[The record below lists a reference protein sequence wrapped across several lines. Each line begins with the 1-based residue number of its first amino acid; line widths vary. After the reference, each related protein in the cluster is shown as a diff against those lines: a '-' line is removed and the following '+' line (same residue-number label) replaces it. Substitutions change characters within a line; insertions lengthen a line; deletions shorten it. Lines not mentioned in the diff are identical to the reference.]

1 MKTKHIYKHKGHSI
15 TLRRR
20 GKNWSINM
28 MFNGERIRQALGVSN
43 QEEAEK
49 LANPIFEAALAGKW
63 EAVTETKAA
72 SGNWST
78 IGQVVALLKANQE
91 LLPLADTTLSGYLSG
106 LYKIVGV
113 GTGILTADETA
124 TQKKVSQIHALPLSV
139 LNSKTINTWMSAMLK
154 PVKNDEKA
162 KDSVHETINNRL
174 RCARGVFSRKTV
186 KKKIYAGLNIPALK
200 DLRETPLMP
209 VLSKEKYRLPEEK
222 VIDAIWANADS
233 LLVDHP
239 RTWFCF
245 KLCSYAGLR
254 KGEVLA
260 MRWSWFIVE
269 DGQLYIETKVERDFK
284 TKGLAVRRIGVP
296 EELKAEL
303 QREALKRGWP
313 MDATDHVVPKGKA
326 GAGTIVEGDKG
337 WFGDRNDGK
346 TACRGFTAL
355 GKYMTKHGWERRQ
368 KAHELRKI
376 FATRVNM
383 FNNTIDVMTALGH
396 KDIKTTKRYVMPST
410 PKPVMYDYGSK
421 TQTAAEAS

>member
-49 LANPIFEAALAGKW
+49 LANPIFDAALAGKW

-78 IGQVVALLKANQE
+78 IGQVVAVLKANQE
-91 LLPLADTTLSGYLSG
+91 LLGLADSTLKGYLSG

-113 GTGILTADETA
+113 GSGIMGADDTA
-124 TQKKVSQIHALPLSV
+124 TPEKVSQIHALSLSV
-139 LNSKTINTWMSAMLK
+139 LNAKTINTWINAMLK
-154 PVKNDEKA
+154 PVKNDMVA

-174 RCARGVFSRKTV
+174 RCARGVFSRKTA
-186 KKKIYAGLNIPALK
+186 KKKIYADLKIPALK
-200 DLRETPLMP
+200 DLKETTLMS
-209 VLSKEKYRLPEEK
+209 VMDKAKYRLPEEK

-260 MRWSWFIVE
+260 MRWRMASS
-269 DGQLYIETKVERDFK
+269 TS
-284 TKGLAVRRIGVP
+284 RRRS
-296 EELKAEL
+296 KRTSR
-303 QREALKRGWP
+303 QRAWRC
-313 MDATDHVVPKGKA
+313 A
-326 GAGTIVEGDKG
+326 GS
-337 WFGDRNDGK
+337 
-346 TACRGFTAL
+346 ACR
-355 GKYMTKHGWERRQ
+355 R
-368 KAHELRKI
+368 
-376 FATRVNM
+376 
-383 FNNTIDVMTALGH
+383 
-396 KDIKTTKRYVMPST
+396 S
-410 PKPVMYDYGSK
+410 
-421 TQTAAEAS
+421 

>member
-20 GKNWSINM
+20 GKKNFWSLWM
-28 MFNGERIRQALGVSN
+28 MFNKDYLRQALGVSN
-43 QEEAEK
+43 QEEAER

-63 EAVTETKAA
+63 EAVTETKNA

-78 IGQVVALLKANQE
+78 IGQVVVVLKANQE
-91 LLPLADTTLSGYLSG
+91 LLGLADSTLKGYLSG

-113 GTGILTADETA
+113 GSGIMGADETA
-124 TQKKVSQIHALPLSV
+124 TLEKVSQIHARSLSV
-139 LNSKTINTWMSAMLK
+139 LNAKTINTWINAMLK
-154 PVKNDEKA
+154 PVKNDMVA

-186 KKKIYAGLNIPALK
+186 KKKVYADLKIPALS
-200 DLRETPLMP
+200 DLRETPLMS
-209 VLSKEKYRLPEEK
+209 VMDKEKYRLPEEK
-222 VIDAIWANADS
+222 VIDEIWANADS

-269 DGQLYIETKVERDFK
+269 DGQLYIETKVEKDFK

-313 MDATDHVVPKGKA
+313 LEAADHVVPMGQQA
-326 GAGTIVEGDKG
+326 PGHIVVGDKG
-337 WFGDRNDGK
+337 WFGDQEKGS
-346 TACRGFTAL
+346 RGFVHL
-355 GKYMTKHGWERRQ
+355 GRYMRECGWTRRQ
-368 KAHELRKI
+368 KGHELRKI
-376 FATRVNM
+376 FATRLNM
-383 FNNTIDVMTALGH
+383 FNNTIDVMNGLGH

>member
-1 MKTKHIYKHKGHSI
+1 MKTKHIFTHKGHKI
-15 TLRRR
+15 TLKRRC
-20 GKNWSINM
+20 KNWMINM
-28 MFNGERIRQALGVSN
+28 MFNKKYLRQALGVAN
-43 QEEAEK
+43 ADEAEA
-49 LANPIFEAALAGKW
+49 LAKPIFDAALAGKW

-78 IGQVVALLKANQE
+78 IGQVVAVLKANQE
-91 LLPLADTTLSGYLSG
+91 LLPLEDTTLKGYLSG

-113 GTGILTADETA
+113 GTGIMGADETA
-124 TQKKVSQIHALPLSV
+124 TQKKVSQIHALSLSV
-139 LNSKTINTWMSAMLK
+139 LNAKTINNWMSAMLK
-154 PVKNDEKA
+154 PVKNDMKA

-200 DLRETPLMP
+200 DLKETPLMP
-209 VLSKEKYRLPEEK
+209 VLSKEKYTLPDEK
-222 VIDAIWANADS
+222 VVDAIWANADS

-260 MRWSWFIVE
+260 MRWGWFIVE
-269 DGQLYIETKVERDFK
+269 GGQLYIVTRVESDHM
-284 TKGLAVRRIGVP
+284 TKGKEERRIAVP
-296 EELKAEL
+296 EELKADL
-303 QREALKRGWP
+303 QREALKRGWA
-313 MDATDHVVPKGKA
+313 MGGDDFVVPKGQQ
-326 GAGTIVEGDKG
+326 GPGHIVEGDNG
-337 WFGDRNDGK
+337 WFGDQEKGS
-346 TACRGFTAL
+346 RGFVHL
-355 GKYMTKHGWERRQ
+355 GRFMRSHGWTRRQ

-383 FNNTIDVMTALGH
+383 FNNTIDVMNALGH